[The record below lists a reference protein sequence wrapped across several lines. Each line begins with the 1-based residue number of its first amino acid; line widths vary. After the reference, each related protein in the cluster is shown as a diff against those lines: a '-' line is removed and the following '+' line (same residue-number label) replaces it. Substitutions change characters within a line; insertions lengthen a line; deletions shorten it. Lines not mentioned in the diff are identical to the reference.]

1 MRSSR
6 QTAACLALTACIA
19 ASAGQAAEGFIPPG
33 EERFKFN
40 LGGLLYR
47 SETDVRFDG
56 SVGGRQFELEDSLGL
71 DRDRSTLSG
80 QIIWRF
86 ASRHR
91 LGLRAFQVKREAERA
106 IDEELRIE
114 DRVVPI
120 NTVLRAES
128 RLQFFTADYRY
139 SFVKSP
145 QMELAGIIGVFGG
158 RYRFRFEA
166 SNPQIDIE
174 RNTTAPMPVLGVSLD
189 WYLGPRW
196 TVSAYAQGMDLDLGS
211 VDARVYNV
219 GLSTEFMLTRHL
231 GLGVAYNLD
240 SVRVD
245 VDKGSFDGRV
255 DLTGGSLIGYLQARF

>member
-1 MRSSR
+1 MRR
-6 QTAACLALTACIA
+6 RHTATCLVLLAGAA
-19 ASAGQAAEGFIPPG
+19 ASAGHAADGFIPPG
-33 EERFKFN
+33 EERLKIN
-40 LGGLLYR
+40 LGTLLYR
-47 SETDVRFDG
+47 SETDVRIDG
-56 SVGGRQFELEDSLGL
+56 ATRGTEFELEDVLGL
-71 DRDRSTLSG
+71 ERDRSTLSG

-91 LGLRAFQVKREAERA
+91 LGLRAFQVKRDAEHE

-120 NTVLRAES
+120 NTTLRAES

-139 SFVKSP
+139 SFVKNP
-145 QMELAGIIGVFGG
+145 RMELAGIIGVFGG
-158 RYRFRFEA
+158 RYRLSFEA

-174 RNTTAPMPVLGVSLD
+174 KNTTAPIPVIGASID

-196 TVSAYAQGMDLDLGS
+196 TVSAFAQGMDLDLSS
-211 VDARVYNV
+211 VDARVYNL
-219 GLSTEFMLTRHL
+219 GLSTEYMLTRHL

-240 SVRVD
+240 SVKVE

-255 DLTGGSLIGYLQARF
+255 DLTGGSLTGYLQARF